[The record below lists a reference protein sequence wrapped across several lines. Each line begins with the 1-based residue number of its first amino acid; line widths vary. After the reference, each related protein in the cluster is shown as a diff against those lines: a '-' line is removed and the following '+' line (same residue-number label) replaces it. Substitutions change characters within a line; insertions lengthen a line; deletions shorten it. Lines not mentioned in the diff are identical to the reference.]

1 MLKGRYLKQAHLV
14 VFFFVS
20 LCALIVLFSLLREDN
35 MRISANQQQSG
46 QLLQE
51 SIETALNTYELEVS
65 GLAAFFHA
73 SQFVSDLEFDT
84 FSQTL
89 INHQR
94 TPIYNSFYAQ
104 SVLNELKGD
113 FISNQVNRPSGAFRI
128 LPEGLRNEYLP
139 ITYAFPDKRFLGFD
153 TLVEDVFYLYRDTQ
167 DWNNRQT
174 SLLKPSASNPNVTI
188 KQYKA
193 PGFYVLSKNV
203 YQDVSDRSNDK
214 RNWLGVVAVSFD
226 IASMLQV
233 ISPKFD
239 HDLLF
244 RLSDVTHLKES
255 NDYFFYSH
263 ASDLPQW
270 EQREFNQVEIVYGGR
285 IWLLESAYVNSP
297 LALYDWGTILLPVI
311 SLFILAFFLSIYIR
325 SLNFS
330 FLEMLKRVNRQL
342 EIDDLTNLFSR
353 YFIHEKL
360 DKAILDCKEKQGN
373 LAVVFMDLD
382 HFKTINEAFGHE
394 VGDKLLNKV
403 AQRLTSVWP
412 SDAVLGRLGGDEFLA
427 FIELNDNMTHEDL
440 KLLCHEVITQISH
453 SYLIDSRTLTIGCS
467 IGVALYPNFGDDAM
481 TLVKNADLAMYK
493 AKGLGRS
500 TYHFYDGD
508 IGERLARNVKIETRL
523 RQAMLNN
530 DLKLYFQPK
539 VNLETLDCIG
549 LEALLR
555 WSDSELGSVSP
566 MEFIPIAEQS
576 GIILPLGEWVIEQT
590 CRQIAEWQSQGLTV
604 PPIAVNCS
612 AAQLKRDDFFSV
624 LLQSLNSYD
633 ILPSQVELEVTESML
648 IEDSE
653 RCSKLLQQVSRL
665 GVKIT
670 IDDFGTGYSS
680 LSYLKDLP
688 FNCIKIDQVFI
699 RDMIEDANHAAITAA
714 IIKMSQTLNLQVV
727 AEGITSHKQ
736 LDKLRELGCNIGQGF
751 LFGEAFHADHL
762 AINDEK
768 IKQTLLAEKQQN
780 VS

>member
-35 MRISANQQQSG
+35 NRIVVSQQQAG
-46 QLLQE
+46 QQLHE
-51 SIETALNTYELEVS
+51 SITNALNAYELEVS
-65 GLAAFFHA
+65 GLTALFHA
-73 SQFVSDLEFDT
+73 SQFVSAIEFDT

-89 INHQR
+89 INHKR

-104 SVLNELKGD
+104 SVLASQKLQ
-113 FISNQVNRPSGAFRI
+113 FIADQIQRPNGTFRI
-128 LPEGLRNEYLP
+128 FPEGRRNEYLP
-139 ITYAFPDKRFLGFD
+139 ITYAFPDKRSLGFD
-153 TLVEDVFYLYRDTQ
+153 TLVKDVFYLYSDTH

-174 SLLKPSASNPNVTI
+174 RLVIPSASNPNVTI
-188 KQYKA
+188 N
-193 PGFYVLSKNV
+193 PNNTTGFYVLSKNV
-203 YQDVSDRSNDK
+203 YRDEADRSNNK
-214 RNWLGVVAVSFD
+214 SNWLGVVAVSFD
-226 IASMLQV
+226 MASTLLA

-239 HDLLF
+239 SDLLF
-244 RLSDVTHLKES
+244 RLSDVTHLK
-255 NDYFFYSH
+255 
-263 ASDLPQW
+263 ASDESKEYFYQSHSADIPQW
-270 EQREFNQVEIVYGGR
+270 TQKQFDQIEIMFGGR
-285 IWLLESAYVNSP
+285 VWLLESTFLNSNTR
-297 LALYDWGTILLPVI
+297 LYNWSSIVLPVI
-311 SLFILAFFLSIYIR
+311 SLFILAIFLSIYIR
-325 SLNFS
+325 GLNVS
-330 FLEMLKRVNRQL
+330 FLGLMERVNSQL
-342 EIDDLTNLFSR
+342 EIDDLTNLYSR
-353 YFIHEKL
+353 YCIHEKL
-360 DKAILDCKEKQGN
+360 DKAILRSKQKQGN

-382 HFKTINEAFGHE
+382 HFKTVNEAFGHE

-427 FIELNDNMTHEDL
+427 FIELNETLNHEDL
-440 KLLCHEVITQISH
+440 KLLCHEVITQVSH
-453 SYLIDSRTLTIGCS
+453 SYLIDNRTLTIGCS
-467 IGVALYPNFGDDAM
+467 IGVSLYPNFGDDAM
-481 TLVKNADLAMYK
+481 TLVKNADMAMYK

-508 IGERLARNVKIETRL
+508 IGARLARNVKIETRL

-530 DLKLYFQPK
+530 QLKLYFQPK
-539 VNLETLDCIG
+539 VNLETLECVG

-555 WSDSELGSVSP
+555 WNDDELGPVSP

-576 GIILPLGEWVIEQT
+576 GIILPLGEWVIEQS

-604 PPIAVNCS
+604 PPIAINCS

-624 LLQSLNSYD
+624 LLQNLNSYD
-633 ILPSQVELEVTESML
+633 ISPDQVELEVTESML

-699 RDMIEDANHAAITAA
+699 RDMIEDVNHAAITAA

-736 LDKLRELGCNIGQGF
+736 LQKLRELGCNIGQGF

-762 AINDEK
+762 AINDEN
-768 IKQTLLAEKQQN
+768 IKQSLLAEEE
-780 VS
+780 

>member
-20 LCALIVLFSLLREDN
+20 LCALIVLFSLLREDAK
-35 MRISANQQQSG
+35 RITTDQQQAG
-46 QLLQE
+46 QLLQD
-51 SIETALNTYELEVS
+51 SIVTALDAYELEVS

-73 SQFVSDLEFDT
+73 SQFVSALEFDT

-94 TPIYNSFYAQ
+94 TPINNSFYAK
-104 SVLNELKGD
+104 SVLHNQKNE
-113 FISNQVNRPSGAFRI
+113 FINSQINRPSGSFQI
-128 LPEGLRNEYLP
+128 LPEGIRNEYLP
-139 ITYAFPDKRFLGFD
+139 VTYAFPDKRFVGFD
-153 TLVEDVFYLYRDTQ
+153 TLVEDVFHLYEDSK
-167 DWNNRQT
+167 DWNNRQAK
-174 SLLKPSASNPNVTI
+174 LFKPSATNPSVTI
-188 KQYKA
+188 KEYKA
-193 PGFYVLSKNV
+193 PGFYALSKNV
-203 YQDVSDRSNDK
+203 FQDASDRSNNK
-214 RNWLGVVAVSFD
+214 NNWLGVVAVTFD
-226 IASMLQV
+226 MASMLQV
-233 ISPKFD
+233 IGPKFD
-239 HDLLF
+239 HDLMF
-244 RLSDVTHLKES
+244 RLADVTRQNNAQH
-255 NDYFFYSH
+255 YFFYSH
-263 ASDLPQW
+263 AKNLPQW
-270 EQREFNQVEIVYGGR
+270 DQRELNQIEIVYGGR
-285 IWLLESAYVNSP
+285 IWLLESAYLNSP
-297 LALYDWGTILLPVI
+297 YALYDWGTILLPVI
-311 SLFILAFFLSIYIR
+311 SLLLLAFFLSVYIR
-325 SLNFS
+325 SLNIS
-330 FLEMLKRVNRQL
+330 FLDMMQRVNRQL
-342 EIDDLTNLFSR
+342 EIDDLTNLYSR

-360 DKAILDCKEKQGN
+360 DNAILHSKQKQGN

-382 HFKTINEAFGHE
+382 HFKTVNEAFGHE

-412 SDAVLGRLGGDEFLA
+412 SDAVIGRLGGDEFLA
-427 FIELNDNMTHEDL
+427 FIELNDAMTHDDL
-440 KLLCHEVITQISH
+440 KLLCHEVITQVSH

-481 TLVKNADLAMYK
+481 TLVKNADMAMYK
-493 AKGLGRS
+493 AKALGRS

-508 IGERLARNVKIETRL
+508 IGARLARNVKIETRL
-523 RQAMLNN
+523 RLAMQNN

-539 VNLETLDCIG
+539 VNLDDLECIG

-555 WSDSELGSVSP
+555 WSDEELGPVSP

-590 CRQIAEWQSQGLTV
+590 CRQIAAWQSQGLTV
-604 PPIAVNCS
+604 PPIAINCS

-624 LLQSLNSYD
+624 LLQNLNSYD
-633 ILPSQVELEVTESML
+633 ISPSQVELEVTESML

-699 RDMIEDANHAAITAA
+699 RDMIEDVNHAAITAA

-736 LDKLRELGCNIGQGF
+736 LEKLRELGCNIGQGF

-768 IKQTLLAEKQQN
+768 IKQSLLAEE
-780 VS
+780 